1 VDHHCHRCG
10 AAVADN
16 APFCSQCGAPQIR
29 VNVNAP
35 DGESGAATVAA
46 PPVVPSR
53 VNWRIA
59 LPRVLG
65 AAVLGTILLVV
76 FSRLLPQLLMMAL
89 IVPFTGA
96 ISVWFYKSRDPR
108 VDGGMG
114 FRLGAVTGFFLFM
127 LNLLPVALAYL
138 LTRQEFLTVL
148 KQQFEQSAQ
157 RSDPRTQDLL
167 NNMIQHPETIAAVVA
182 IVAVVMLM
190 IFSVSAGIGGAIA
203 GRGARHG

>member
-1 VDHHCHRCG
+1 M
-10 AAVADN
+10 ADN

-35 DGESGAATVAA
+35 EDA
-46 PPVVPSR
+46 PHSAVPLPPIASTR

-65 AAVLGTILLVV
+65 AAVLGTILLVI

-89 IVPFTGA
+89 IIPFTGA
-96 ISVWFYKSRDPR
+96 ISVWFYKSRDPLI
-108 VDGGMG
+108 DGGKG
-114 FRLGAVTGFFLFM
+114 FRLGAVTGFFLFL

-138 LTRQEFLTVL
+138 FSRQEFLTVL
-148 KQQFEQSAQ
+148 KEQFDQAAKA
-157 RSDPRTQDLL
+157 SDPRTQAML
-167 NNMIQHPETIAAVVA
+167 NNIMQHPESIAA
-182 IVAVVMLM
+182 IVAMVIVMMLI
-190 IFSVSAGIGGAIA
+190 IFSVAAGIGGAIA